1 MPPSRSAARP
11 SPGASGPTVPRHP
24 PRASA
29 RRATPR
35 RRLAGGSPATP
46 GGESKE
52 KTHEETRDRGT
63 RRNRPAD
70 PVEHPSLAQSAPDYA
85 ALDTN
90 ADGAVSL
97 AEVKAALPDLTDEQI
112 IAADADQD
120 GNLSTEEYTALT
132 AG

>member
-1 MPPSRSAARP
+1 MRKLVIAAL
-11 SPGASGPTVPRHP
+11 AATVPLIL
-24 PRASA
+24 S
-29 RRATPR
+29 
-35 RRLAGGSPATP
+35 
-46 GGESKE
+46 
-52 KTHEETRDRGT
+52 GT
-63 RRNRPAD
+63 
-70 PVEHPSLAQSAPDYA
+70 PSLAQSAPDYA